1 MEILTL
7 AGRSGFRTT
16 FTSNRR
22 SVLSSAYF
30 SFLEDVVRSESADL
44 NVTVQGEFGAATLV
58 LPFEIQPV
66 DDCDA
71 MIGMDLAAAYN
82 DLFRPVTGSAQSFLR
97 ETPEVP
103 VLRRSARV
111 VSSACQ
117 TFRSDVERCDMSD
130 TRPFLAQGRRV
141 ISSVAVRSSSVSNDN
156 VDSAA
161 RDQTRW
167 LDDYLLSTSW
177 RGPAHPRGSG
187 STVRHPERFAV
198 NSPFYKNRVHT
209 EELLTNRRRSAPQ
222 GLDLEIFELE
232 SWEI

>member
-71 MIGMDLAAAYN
+71 MIGTDLVAAYN
-82 DLFRPVTGSAQSFLR
+82 DLFRPGK
-97 ETPEVP
+97 
-103 VLRRSARV
+103 RSMHRWDRNTAD
-111 VSSACQ
+111 SLP
-117 TFRSDVERCDMSD
+117 SDWICAVI
-130 TRPFLAQGRRV
+130 LA
-141 ISSVAVRSSSVSNDN
+141 
-156 VDSAA
+156 
-161 RDQTRW
+161 
-167 LDDYLLSTSW
+167 
-177 RGPAHPRGSG
+177 
-187 STVRHPERFAV
+187 
-198 NSPFYKNRVHT
+198 
-209 EELLTNRRRSAPQ
+209 
-222 GLDLEIFELE
+222 
-232 SWEI
+232 